1 MLALVLLATTPA
13 FTESG
18 VGLLSDYDQIM
29 TSSTLQWVTG
39 TGDVKQLENA
49 VLGGFELIDGGKLVI
64 QENKQFRME
73 QTNLK

>member
-13 FTESG
+13 LTESG

-49 VLGGFELIDGGKLVI
+49 VLGGFELIDGGKLFI
-64 QENKQFRME
+64 QNKKKITK
-73 QTNLK
+73 QTI